1 MDSGRFGPIRPE
13 EAPQKRKRKIDY
25 NRLTTAIMVLLII
38 VLVIAIL
45 WYAKSPKDDEGTTII
60 NQPPAFMGVAGTAA
74 SAAPTVK
81 PVADLR
87 PQPAAE
93 GFLPV
98 FYQANTEELVV
109 AITIDEC
116 GSETQMKSILASA
129 AEYNANLT
137 FFPTGTEIAANE
149 ELWAAAFL
157 GGHEIENHTMTGA
170 HLAGLDA
177 ESLIGEIDGQTDLVR
192 EVIGAEYAS
201 HFLRTDDLED
211 DTAAALHALL
221 SERGYMGIARW
232 AQKTP
237 ANFSSVAP
245 GQILSY
251 TASDAKTL
259 KTVMRILSENGY
271 RMVTLNELFAYPE
284 NIESTAEIE

>member
-45 WYAKSPKDDEGTTII
+45 WYAKSPKDDEGMTII

-74 SAAPTVK
+74 SAAPTAK

-129 AEYNANLT
+129 AEYNAHLT
-137 FFPTGTEIAANE
+137 FFPTGTEIAANG

-170 HLAGLDA
+170 HLVGLDA
-177 ESLIGEIDGQTDLVR
+177 ESLIGEILSARSSARNTR
-192 EVIGAEYAS
+192 PTSCARTT
-201 HFLRTDDLED
+201 LRTIP
-211 DTAAALHALL
+211 TPRCTRSFPSAATWASRAGRRKRPRISPL
-221 SERGYMGIARW
+221 SRPDRFCP
-232 AQKTP
+232 TP
-237 ANFSSVAP
+237 RRTRRP
-245 GQILSY
+245 
-251 TASDAKTL
+251 
-259 KTVMRILSENGY
+259 
-271 RMVTLNELFAYPE
+271 
-284 NIESTAEIE
+284 

>member
-25 NRLTTAIMVLLII
+25 NRLITAIMVLLII
-38 VLVIAIL
+38 VLVLAIVF
-45 WYAKSPKDDEGTTII
+45 YSRSQRNAEPEII
-60 NQPPAFMGVAGTAA
+60 DQTPAFMGAVGTAA
-74 SAAPTVK
+74 SAAPTEK

-93 GFLPV
+93 SLLPV

-116 GSETQMKSILASA
+116 GSESQIKSILASA
-129 AEYNANLT
+129 AEYGANLT

-170 HLAGLDA
+170 QLAGLDA
-177 ESLIGEIDGQTDLVR
+177 ESLIGEIEGQTDLVR
-192 EVIGAEYAS
+192 EIIGAEYAP

-211 DTAAALHALL
+211 DTNAALHALL

-251 TASDAKTL
+251 AASDAKTL
-259 KTVMRILSENGY
+259 KTVMRVLSENGY
-271 RMVTLNELFAYPE
+271 RMVTLNELFAYPD
-284 NIESTAEIE
+284 NLESTAEVE

>member
-45 WYAKSPKDDEGTTII
+45 WYAKSPKDDEGMTII
-60 NQPPAFMGVAGTAA
+60 NQPPAFMGVAGTVA
-74 SAAPTVK
+74 SAAPTAK

-129 AEYNANLT
+129 AEYNAHLT

-170 HLAGLDA
+170 RLAGLDA

-211 DTAAALHALL
+211 DTNAALHALL

>member
-25 NRLTTAIMVLLII
+25 NRLITAIMVLLII
-38 VLVIAIL
+38 VLVLAIVF
-45 WYAKSPKDDEGTTII
+45 YSRSQRNAEPEII
-60 NQPPAFMGVAGTAA
+60 DQTPAFMGAVSTAA
-74 SAAPTVK
+74 SAAPTEK

-93 GFLPV
+93 GLLPV

-116 GSETQMKSILASA
+116 GSESQIKSILASA
-129 AEYNANLT
+129 AEYGANLT

-170 HLAGLDA
+170 QLAGLDA
-177 ESLIGEIDGQTDLVR
+177 ESLIGEIEGQTDLVR
-192 EVIGAEYAS
+192 EVIGAEYAP

-211 DTAAALHALL
+211 DTNAALHALL

-251 TASDAKTL
+251 AASDAKTL
-259 KTVMRILSENGY
+259 KTVMRVLSENGY
-271 RMVTLNELFAYPE
+271 RMVTLNELFAYPD
-284 NIESTAEIE
+284 NLESTAEVE